1 MIPFLDVGAGYRE
14 LRDELDAAYRRVM
27 DAGWFILGKEVAD
40 FEREFAAYCDTHHCV
55 SLGNGLDALH
65 LALRALDIGPGDE
78 VIVPANTFIATWL
91 AVSAVGA
98 IPVAVEPDAATWNI
112 DPHAVE
118 KAITPR
124 TRAIILVHL
133 YGQPADADAIRELA
147 AGRDIKII
155 EDAAQ
160 GHGARYRG
168 RRVGSLGDCACFSFY
183 PGKNL
188 GAFGDGGAVTTHDAD
203 LADRLRALRNYGSQR
218 KYHHDTVGTNS
229 RLDELQAAFLR
240 VKLRHLDQWNERRVQ
255 LAGVYSWALPGI
267 AEITLPY
274 VPKWAD
280 PVWHLYVIRSSQRD
294 ALQMH
299 LTGEGIGTMVHYPI
313 PPHQSGAY
321 AKSAWYGDGLSIT
334 EALSTEVL
342 SLPMGPH
349 LTESEAVQVAEV
361 VRGFATQTR
370 RAAA

>member
-27 DAGWFILGKEVAD
+27 DAGWFILGKEVSE
-40 FEREFAAYCDTHHCV
+40 FEEEFAAYCDTHHCV

-78 VIVPANTFIATWL
+78 VIVPGNTFIATWL

-98 IPVAVEPDAATWNI
+98 IPVAVEPDIATFNI
-112 DPHAVE
+112 DPNAVE
-118 KAITPR
+118 RAITPR
-124 TRAIILVHL
+124 TRAIIMVHL

-147 AGRDIKII
+147 HGRGIKII

-203 LADRLRALRNYGSQR
+203 LANRLRTLRNYGSQR

-240 VKLRHLDQWNERRVQ
+240 VKLRHLDEWNERRQRV
-255 LAGVYSWALPGI
+255 AETYSWAMQGVAGVILPF
-267 AEITLPY
+267 

-280 PVWHLYVIRSSQRD
+280 PVWHLYVIRHARQD
-294 ALQMH
+294 DLQQH
-299 LTGEGIGTMVHYPI
+299 LTGEGIGSMVHYPI
-313 PPHQSGAY
+313 PPHRSGAY
-321 AKSAWYGDGLSIT
+321 ADGQWRGGSLPIT
-334 EALSTEVL
+334 ERLATDVL
-342 SLPMGPH
+342 SLPMGPQ
-349 LTESEAVQVAEV
+349 LSEIEAVQVAEAV
-361 VRGFATQTR
+361 QRFAKNKMR
-370 RAAA
+370 VAA